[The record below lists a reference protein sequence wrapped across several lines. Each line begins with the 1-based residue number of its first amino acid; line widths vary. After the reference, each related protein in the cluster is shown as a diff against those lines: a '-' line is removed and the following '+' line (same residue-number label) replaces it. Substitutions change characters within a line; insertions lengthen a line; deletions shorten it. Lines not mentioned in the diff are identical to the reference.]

1 MPGVREVTR
10 EMKSFSAMDPYAAN
24 NCFCI
29 NEATLFTNQVK
40 STATF
45 LIGKKLLKMN
55 DHFNKFSLWI

>member
-55 DHFNKFSLWI
+55 DHFNKFSL